1 MEGLSRKLVANEA
14 VVAGVLSG
22 TSVDGIDVALVK
34 PTVERTARGPRLV
47 ALETLSFATRPFD
60 ADLGRRAR
68 AAVEG
73 ADAGGAPLDP
83 RGVAL
88 LARDLGRAFGA
99 AARAEADARGLALD
113 LVASHGQTIWH
124 HDGVEPSGAATLQL
138 GDGCAAAEAAGCA
151 VVSDFRA
158 RDVAAGGEGAPLSAL
173 VDDLLLAGEA
183 RPLALLN
190 LGGIANLSWY
200 GARVDGDD
208 RSVMEH
214 GDMEHGDMEDGR
226 ATHCLAF
233 DTGPAN
239 CLLDGLARR
248 LHGVDYDEDGARAAR
263 GRPLDAVVDDLARH
277 PFLAAPPPKSTGRD
291 TFDAAFVERA
301 LALCRDAGATDADV
315 LATAARFV
323 ARAVARGLALLP
335 ARPARLLVAGG
346 GVHHRPL
353 MGFLEAETGV
363 PTVSSRAA
371 GLDPDAREAL
381 VFAALGVRAL
391 LGEPST
397 RPGATGAAAG
407 RVLGKISPPAR

>member
-68 AAVEG
+68 AAAGAEG
-73 ADAGGAPLDP
+73 GGAPLDP

-88 LARDLGRAFGA
+88 LSRDLGRAFGA

-138 GDGCAAAEAAGCA
+138 GDGCAVAEAAGCA
-151 VVSDFRA
+151 AVSDFRA

-173 VDDLLLAGEA
+173 VDDLLLAGEP
-183 RPLALLN
+183 RPVALLN

-200 GARVDGDD
+200 GARVDGHAGDD
-208 RSVMEH
+208 
-214 GDMEHGDMEDGR
+214 GTDDPGG
-226 ATHCLAF
+226 ACLAF

-248 LHGVDYDEDGARAAR
+248 LFGADFDADGARAAR
-263 GRPLDAVVDDLARH
+263 GRPVEAVLDELARH
-277 PFLAAPPPKSTGRD
+277 PFLAAPPPKSTGRG
-291 TFDAAFVERA
+291 TFDAAFTDRA
-301 LALCRDAGATDADV
+301 LALCRAAGASDDDA

-335 ARPARLLVAGG
+335 ERPARLLVAGG

-353 MGFLEAETGV
+353 MAFLEAEGGI

-381 VFAALGVRAL
+381 VFAALGVRAA

-397 RPGATGAAAG
+397 RPGATGAAPG